1 MVSPAMRE
9 DIFPDRIPV
18 LKPSDYMPLVEAAF
32 AEDLGDAGDVTSLAT
47 VPDESCDAFL
57 LSKDE
62 GVLAG
67 AEVFSAVFRRSDPA
81 LSVEFSVRDGAEVRP
96 GDRIATV
103 RGKARPVLSAER
115 TALNFIGY
123 LSGIASAAHRLS
135 AAARA
140 AGGVVVL
147 DTRKTLPGYRAL
159 AKYAV
164 AVGGGRNHRRGLYD
178 MVLVKNNHIDAAGSV
193 ARAVE
198 RVRALWGARFPVEV
212 ECRDMAE
219 VDQALEAGADVVMLD
234 NMDAAAMKAA
244 VERIGGRAA
253 VEASGNMDAAKLAA
267 AAAAGVGFVS
277 VGALTHSVRC
287 FDFSLRIDK
296 RKRGDGNLGKA

>member
-1 MVSPAMRE
+1 MRE
-9 DIFPDRIPV
+9 DIFPDRVPV
-18 LKPSDYMPLVEAAF
+18 LQPSDYMPLVEAAF
-32 AEDLGDAGDVTSLAT
+32 AEDLGGLGDVTSLAT
-47 VPDESCDAFL
+47 VPDESCGAFL

-67 AEVFSAVFRRSDPA
+67 AEVFSAVFRRSDPG
-81 LSVEFSVRDGAEVRP
+81 VRVDFSLRDGAEVRP
-96 GDRIATV
+96 GDRIAAV
-103 RGKARPVLSAER
+103 RGKARAVLCAER
-115 TALNFIGY
+115 TALNFLGY
-123 LSGIASAAHRLS
+123 LSGIASSARRLS
-135 AAARA
+135 LVGRR

-164 AVGGGRNHRRGLYD
+164 AVGGCRNHRRGLYD

-193 ARAVE
+193 GRAVE
-198 RVRALWGARFPVEV
+198 RVRAMWGTRFPVEV

-219 VDQALEAGADVVMLD
+219 VDEALAAGAEVLMLD

-253 VEASGNMDAAKLAA
+253 VEGSGNMDAARIAA
-267 AAAAGVGFVS
+267 AGAAGVGFVS

-296 RKRGDGNLGKA
+296 QATGGGRFGEA